1 MTEDNNFWKEIPK
14 AQVSSKLPDSPTS
27 NYKEPNLIKV
37 LTDIKFDDEYFIP
50 KYSNNGTR
58 AEIHANIAN
67 EAATITPHGILV
79 VDCGF
84 SIKIMEGYRACFC
97 LDSSL
102 SSLVISGSNHI
113 EPNEECRVKITVVNV
128 GEKIIIRNKQIIGKI
143 WIEPVYFFD
152 WK

>member
-1 MTEDNNFWKEIPK
+1 MENDNFWKESPK
-14 AQVSSKLPDSPTS
+14 AQVSSKLPKSPTD
-27 NYKEPNLIKV
+27 NYKEPNLIRV

-50 KYSNNGTR
+50 KYSNNSTR
-58 AEIHANIAN
+58 AEIYACVPN
-67 EAATITPHGILV
+67 ESMMINQYGMCV

-97 LDSSL
+97 LDSNL
-102 SSLVISGSNHI
+102 SGLVINGSNHI
-113 EPNEECRVKITVVNV
+113 EPNEICRVKITVVNV
-128 GEKIIIRNKQIIGKI
+128 GEKIVIKNKQTIGKI